1 AAGNPAAGSLFL
13 WIRQPVCA
21 YYAGKEVL
29 HNMRVRYRIMN
40 VGNGKA
46 FIGRRHMALPE
57 RKVKKP
63 VYLIE
68 ESRASEFKKKTIP
81 EQDRERFI
89 KESKTIF
96 DLSIKEMPK

>member
-1 AAGNPAAGSLFL
+1 
-13 WIRQPVCA
+13 
-21 YYAGKEVL
+21 
-29 HNMRVRYRIMN
+29 
-40 VGNGKA
+40 
-46 FIGRRHMALPE
+46 MALPE